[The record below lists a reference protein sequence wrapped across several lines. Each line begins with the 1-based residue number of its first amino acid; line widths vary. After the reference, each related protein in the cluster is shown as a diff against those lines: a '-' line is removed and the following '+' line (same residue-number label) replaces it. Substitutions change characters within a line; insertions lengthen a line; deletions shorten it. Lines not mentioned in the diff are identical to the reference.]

1 MTPTTFAFE
10 QYSESEAER
19 FLRRFKMGPVA
30 RSDLIA
36 INHRFSAI
44 VKTLRLQG
52 HEITRETGDGED
64 IYMWRGCT
72 PKVKVTPEMQEFY
85 YTTPHWRETRSN
97 RMRFDECRCCHCRS
111 QRYLQVHH
119 WHYDLFAELIEDL
132 TTLCRPCH
140 TRIHENQLVM
150 VHFPRYVSQEI
161 GQRLTE
167 ATQ

>member
-36 INHRFSAI
+36 MNHRFSAI

-85 YTTPHWRETRSN
+85 
-97 RMRFDECRCCHCRS
+97 
-111 QRYLQVHH
+111 
-119 WHYDLFAELIEDL
+119 
-132 TTLCRPCH
+132 
-140 TRIHENQLVM
+140 
-150 VHFPRYVSQEI
+150 
-161 GQRLTE
+161 
-167 ATQ
+167 

>member
-36 INHRFSAI
+36 MNNRFSAI

-85 YTTPHWRETRSN
+85 
-97 RMRFDECRCCHCRS
+97 
-111 QRYLQVHH
+111 
-119 WHYDLFAELIEDL
+119 
-132 TTLCRPCH
+132 
-140 TRIHENQLVM
+140 
-150 VHFPRYVSQEI
+150 
-161 GQRLTE
+161 
-167 ATQ
+167 

>member
-1 MTPTTFAFE
+1 MVSGIGTGIRRNLFSEEPYSVLESEPQRIHDRTAGPGSCVLRPEHGAISHSAVKAGSDGGAMTPTTFAFE

-36 INHRFSAI
+36 MNNRFSAI

-85 YTTPHWRETRSN
+85 
-97 RMRFDECRCCHCRS
+97 
-111 QRYLQVHH
+111 
-119 WHYDLFAELIEDL
+119 
-132 TTLCRPCH
+132 
-140 TRIHENQLVM
+140 
-150 VHFPRYVSQEI
+150 
-161 GQRLTE
+161 
-167 ATQ
+167 

>member
-36 INHRFSAI
+36 MNHRFSAI

-97 RMRFDECRCCHCRS
+97 RMRFDECTCCHCRS